1 MSNQETDK
9 AFDVLIVG
17 AGLSGIGAAVHLRKR
32 CPDRSFAILEGRAA
46 SGGTWDLFRYP
57 GVRSDSD
64 MYTLGYEFKPW
75 LAAKSIADGPA
86 ILSYIR
92 ETATEHGLDAH
103 IRYQHKVVSAAWS
116 SADALWTVDILQG
129 PDAAAMHMR
138 CKFLL
143 MCSGYYRYDQG
154 YLPDFEGMADFK
166 GQIVHPQHWTPDVQ
180 WAGKRVVVIGSGAT
194 AVTLLPELAQTAG
207 HVTLLQRSPTYMV
220 SRPAVDPVAV
230 WLNGHLP
237 AKLSYALTRW
247 KNVLMGMF
255 FYRLAK
261 AKPTAF
267 AGKLIEGVRHELAP
281 GFDVEKHFTPAYKPW
296 DQRLC
301 LVPHGDLFQSIR
313 EGKASVV
320 TEHIDRF
327 TPEGILLKNG
337 QRLNADLIVTATG
350 LDLQALGGM
359 ALTVD
364 GKPVQP
370 KDCLGYKGMMLSG
383 VPNLANVF
391 GYTNASWTLK
401 SDLTS
406 KYVCRLLNHMTQ
418 TGARHCTPTLSD
430 ASVKPERWVDF
441 SSGYIQR
448 SLDRFPQQGDKS
460 PWRLHQ
466 NYILDLLSLKYGR
479 LNDGALV
486 FSR

>member
-1 MSNQETDK
+1 MKTSPLE
-9 AFDVLIVG
+9 APLDVLIVG
-17 AGLSGIGAAVHLRKR
+17 AGLSGIGAAVHLRQR
-32 CPDRSFAILEGRAA
+32 CPQRRFAILEGRAT

-64 MYTLGYEFKPW
+64 MYTLGYAFKPW

-103 IRYQHKVVSAAWS
+103 IRYQHRVVSAEWS
-116 SADALWTVDILQG
+116 SVDALWTVNIEQG
-129 PDAAAMHMR
+129 PDATPLQLR
-138 CKFLL
+138 CQFLL

-154 YLPDFEGMADFK
+154 YLPAFEGMADFQ

-180 WAGKRVVVIGSGAT
+180 WADKRVLLIGSGAT
-194 AVTLLPELAQTAG
+194 AVTLLPELAQTAA

-220 SRPAVDPVAV
+220 SRPDSDALAV
-230 WLNGHLP
+230 WLNRKLP
-237 AKLSYALTRW
+237 AKTAYALTRW
-247 KNVLMGMF
+247 KNVLFSMF
-255 FYRLAK
+255 YYRLAK
-261 AKPTAF
+261 RKPELFAKGLLREVERQLPS
-267 AGKLIEGVRHELAP
+267 
-281 GFDVEKHFTPAYKPW
+281 GFDVAKHFTPSYKPW

-301 LVPHGDLFQSIR
+301 LVPNGDLFKALRS
-313 EGKASVV
+313 GKASVV
-320 TEHIDRF
+320 TDQIERF
-327 TPEGILLKNG
+327 TPQGVRLKSG
-337 QRLNADLIVTATG
+337 QELAADVIVTATG

-359 ALTVD
+359 QLMVD
-364 GKPVQP
+364 GKRVLPQ
-370 KDCLGYKGMMLSG
+370 DSLGYKGMMLSS

-406 KYVCRLLNHMTQ
+406 QYVCRLLNHMAK
-418 TGARHCTPTLSD
+418 TGVRQCTPTLTD

-448 SLDRFPQQGDKS
+448 SLDRFPQQGSKA

-466 NYILDLLSLKYGR
+466 NYVLDLLSLKFGR
-479 LNDGALV
+479 LDDGAMV